1 MGKRSQMGLSFS
13 ATGVD
18 AQMRTGRTQ
27 VAGDPNEKGS
37 KANWR
42 NQGFFHEFSA
52 QEALSEVVLF
62 LSPSSLCDVES
73 CIFVAYSSRS
83 RFGKHFIQV
92 SAGVSSAG
100 RSTWPTRNKP
110 SSSTSLIYERK
121 FWLLTRYPLQL
132 QQLIEPKGWVL
143 GRMKSLWSN
152 DSRFTLTDRKRIFDR
167 KYVFCHLRMSKHH
180 VLITMIT
187 QQLSLSSL
195 WRARKGIFLV
205 AKVSFRLENEFLKI
219 SPFGSSLVWSRNDTA
234 TTRKILEEF
243 LPLTSPYLP
252 GCEMASNLHA
262 LGNVATFAACF
273 RSTCKIGAN

>member
-1 MGKRSQMGLSFS
+1 MKRVAKRIDVIRASSMSSRHRKLCQRWFFSFRPAVS
-13 ATGVD
+13 AMSNH
-18 AQMRTGRTQ
+18 A
-27 VAGDPNEKGS
+27 
-37 KANWR
+37 
-42 NQGFFHEFSA
+42 F
-52 QEALSEVVLF
+52 
-62 LSPSSLCDVES
+62 
-73 CIFVAYSSRS
+73 FVAYSSRS

-205 AKVSFRLENEFLKI
+205 TKVSFQLENEFLKKL
-219 SPFGSSLVWSRNDTA
+219 F
-234 TTRKILEEF
+234 K
-243 LPLTSPYLP
+243 
-252 GCEMASNLHA
+252 
-262 LGNVATFAACF
+262 
-273 RSTCKIGAN
+273 